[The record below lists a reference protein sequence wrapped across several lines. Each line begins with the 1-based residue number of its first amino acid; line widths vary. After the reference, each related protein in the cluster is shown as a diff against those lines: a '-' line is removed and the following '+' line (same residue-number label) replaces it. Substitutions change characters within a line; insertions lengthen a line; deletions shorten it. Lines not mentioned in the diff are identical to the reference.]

1 METKRPVSKEA
12 MDWATERIAAGDLDG
27 PIVLNPDGT
36 PKTLRQVVV
45 RSNSDVGVAE
55 FTNGRWV
62 ISPTVWEGGDET
74 GGLADLPFTP
84 THWILKTELLNL

>member
-36 PKTLRQVVV
+36 PKTLRQL
-45 RSNSDVGVAE
+45 
-55 FTNGRWV
+55 
-62 ISPTVWEGGDET
+62 IDE
-74 GGLADLPFTP
+74 AKAKREKRCDR
-84 THWILKTELLNL
+84 